1 MKTQYLIM
9 STFTKM
15 PSSLIQLK
23 TKSNF
28 LEVYT
33 YFLIKDQF
41 KDNSLTTSISEEE
54 LAKEVGVTN
63 VTISKYIKDLT
74 PYFKEITKKKN
85 EKQEHYYNVYHFTQ
99 LKKDFSI
106 VLHTLKDDT
115 ELTPEEKGIL
125 IKIKLVCENGT
136 NFIKYGSKKELAKNI
151 GIGINQINS
160 KLQPLIDK
168 GYLKYIGKSLHLN
181 PIHFPLSLN
190 IDNSTDGTTNYIY
203 AIIYQFCLNN
213 EVCPPLRDSKALSYL
228 IAKYPNVD
236 SSLKNDLVK
245 KCSNLPKEVSLDY
258 FIKALENKKVERKEP
273 LEWNFII

>member
-1 MKTQYLIM
+1 M

-41 KDNSLTTSISEEE
+41 KDNSLTASISEEE

-125 IKIKLVCENGT
+125 IKIKLQCCKGT
-136 NFIKYGSKKELAKNI
+136 NYIRFNSKADLIKIL
-151 GIGINQINS
+151 GIGKNQITK
-160 KLQPLIDK
+160 KLKQLEEK
-168 GYLKYIGKSLHLN
+168 GHICYIGNSLQLSTKY
-181 PIHFPLSLN
+181 FPLSLVKGDSVDTVKN
-190 IDNSTDGTTNYIY
+190 FLYETIY
-203 AIIYQFCLNN
+203 KYCIVNKTI
-213 EVCPPLRDSKALSYL
+213 PPLRDNKALNYL
-228 IAKYPNVD
+228 IAKFPNIDD
-236 SSLKNDLVK
+236 SFAEILAK
-245 KCSNLPKEVSLDY
+245 KCPTLPADISLDY
-258 FIKALENKKVERKEP
+258 FVKALENKKVERKEP

>member
-1 MKTQYLIM
+1 M

-15 PSSLIQLK
+15 PSSLIQLNTRSK
-23 TKSNF
+23 F
-28 LEVYT
+28 LEIYT

-41 KDNSLTTSISEEE
+41 KDNSLKASISEKE
-54 LAKEVGVTN
+54 LAQLTN
-63 VTISKYIKDLT
+63 TSESTIKRYIKDLE
-74 PYFKEITKKKN
+74 PFFESVTKTKSSG
-85 EKQEHYYNVYHFTQ
+85 EHYYNVYHFTQ
-99 LKKDFSI
+99 LNKDFSI

-115 ELTPEEKGIL
+115 ELTPEQKGIL